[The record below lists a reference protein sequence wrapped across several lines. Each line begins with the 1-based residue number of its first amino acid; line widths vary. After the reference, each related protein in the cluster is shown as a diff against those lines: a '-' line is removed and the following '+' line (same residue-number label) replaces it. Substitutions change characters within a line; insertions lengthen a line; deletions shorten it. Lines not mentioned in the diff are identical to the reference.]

1 MTEARRRR
9 KAKQAR
15 RDARRSRQRD
25 GTPEETPLV
34 GEVRAA
40 IDSGDPMELLGLAAM
55 VIEVASRAD
64 DEDDERAGLDA
75 LVESFIGVPI
85 PETTALLA
93 VMAEIL
99 IYEDTLR
106 DACRR
111 EVAARGDDL
120 PAWLTGLSDLTIE
133 RVVRMTH
140 VLGDGDELLIGARLS
155 DGQSLT
161 AAVFVDHNY
170 LSFITDA
177 FFVPTTIDELV
188 DLATQS
194 NDDPDTTFVEMS
206 LADARAWIEHGID
219 FDDHFHIEDTDTWPA
234 CRPLV
239 LWLASLMPEGGTE
252 YEPAQSSWPETQAL
266 LDRFFASL
274 VGLPFTDPDHR
285 TLLNA
290 CIDENNCDA
299 LRWSEAR
306 LHMNLDWPFGYSD
319 FHGSTEA
326 ALAVPDLLR
335 AYIPF
340 AHAQSGIRDELTA
353 EALAAIDA
361 AEPDYRESVLADP
374 DDN

>member
-1 MTEARRRR
+1 VTDARKRR

-15 RDARRSRQRD
+15 RDARRSKQRD
-25 GTPEETPLV
+25 ESPEETPLV
-34 GEVRAA
+34 GEVRDA

-55 VIEVASRAD
+55 VIEVAYRD
-64 DEDDERAGLDA
+64 DRDDDERPALDG

-93 VMAEIL
+93 VLAEIL

-106 DACRR
+106 GQCRR

-140 VLGDGDELLIGARLS
+140 VLGDGDELLIGSRLS
-155 DGQSLT
+155 DGQPLT
-161 AAVFVDHNY
+161 CAVFVDHNY
-170 LSFITDA
+170 YSFITDA
-177 FFVPTTIDELV
+177 FFVPTTVDELV
-188 DLATQS
+188 DLASRS

-206 LADARAWIEHGID
+206 LADARTWIEHGID

-239 LWLASLMPEGGTE
+239 LWLASLMPEGGAE

-266 LDRFFASL
+266 LDKFFASL
-274 VGLPFTDPDHR
+274 MGQPFADPDHR
-285 TLLNA
+285 TLLSA
-290 CIDENNCDA
+290 CIDENNGDA

-306 LHMNLDWPFGYSD
+306 LHMNLDWPFGFTEY
-319 FHGSTEA
+319 HGSTQA

-340 AHAQSGIRDELTA
+340 AHAQSGIRDQLTA

-361 AEPDYRESVLADP
+361 AEPGYRESVLADQ
-374 DDN
+374 DD

>member
-1 MTEARRRR
+1 MTDARKRR

-15 RDARRSRQRD
+15 RDARRSKQRD
-25 GTPEETPLV
+25 ESPEETPLV
-34 GEVRAA
+34 GEVRDA

-55 VIEVASRAD
+55 VIEVAYRD
-64 DEDDERAGLDA
+64 DRDDDERPALDG

-93 VMAEIL
+93 VLAEIL

-106 DACRR
+106 GQCRR

-140 VLGDGDELLIGARLS
+140 VLGDGDELLIGSRLS
-155 DGQSLT
+155 DGQPLT
-161 AAVFVDHNY
+161 CAVFVDHNY
-170 LSFITDA
+170 YSFITDA
-177 FFVPTTIDELV
+177 FFVPTTVDELV
-188 DLATQS
+188 DLASRS

-206 LADARAWIEHGID
+206 LADARTWIEHGID

-239 LWLASLMPEGGTE
+239 LWLASLMPEGGAE

-266 LDRFFASL
+266 LDKFFASL
-274 VGLPFTDPDHR
+274 MGQPFADPDHR
-285 TLLNA
+285 TLLSA
-290 CIDENNCDA
+290 CIDENNGDA

-306 LHMNLDWPFGYSD
+306 LHMNLDWPFGFTEY
-319 FHGSTEA
+319 HGSTQS

-340 AHAQSGIRDELTA
+340 AHAQSGIRDQLTA

-361 AEPDYRESVLADP
+361 AEPGYRESVLADQ
-374 DDN
+374 DD

>member
-1 MTEARRRR
+1 MTDARKRR

-15 RDARRSRQRD
+15 RDARRSKQRD
-25 GTPEETPLV
+25 ESPEETPLV
-34 GEVRAA
+34 GEVRDA

-55 VIEVASRAD
+55 VIEVAYRD
-64 DEDDERAGLDA
+64 DRDDDERPALDG

-93 VMAEIL
+93 VLAEIL

-106 DACRR
+106 GQCRR

-140 VLGDGDELLIGARLS
+140 VLGDGDELLIGSRLS
-155 DGQSLT
+155 DGQPLT
-161 AAVFVDHNY
+161 CAVFVDHNY
-170 LSFITDA
+170 YSFITDA
-177 FFVPTTIDELV
+177 FFVPTTVDELV
-188 DLATQS
+188 DLASRS

-206 LADARAWIEHGID
+206 LADARTWIEHGID

-239 LWLASLMPEGGTE
+239 LWLASLMPEGGAE

-266 LDRFFASL
+266 LDKFFASL
-274 VGLPFTDPDHR
+274 MGQPFADPDHR
-285 TLLNA
+285 TLLSA
-290 CIDENNCDA
+290 CIDENNGDA
-299 LRWSEAR
+299 MRWSEAR
-306 LHMNLDWPFGYSD
+306 LHMNLDWPFGFTEY
-319 FHGSTEA
+319 HGSTQA

-340 AHAQSGIRDELTA
+340 AHAQSGIRDQLTA

-361 AEPDYRESVLADP
+361 AEPGYRESVLADQ
-374 DDN
+374 DD